1 MSTTEQVKEYYKL
14 RRQEH
19 STNALILAVCMGVG
33 TLIILLCL
41 LWPQRAGASEVN
53 LDIIAT
59 IESNHNPKAVSF
71 RGPKYGRGMYQ
82 VSEVCLDEY
91 NYYVQRPANASNLP
105 PDALF
110 SPETC
115 LKVAKWY
122 LEVRI
127 PQMLKYYGIEDTI
140 DNRLWAYSAGI
151 GRVVKGI
158 MPDETKK
165 YLIKYHR
172 LEAQ

>member
-1 MSTTEQVKEYYKL
+1 MTIKQNNFLDY
-14 RRQEH
+14 
-19 STNALILAVCMGVG
+19 ALPISIGLVVVV
-33 TLIILLCL
+33 IILVSFFA
-41 LWPQRAGASEVN
+41 WIERAGASEVN